1 MSGEFKNEVR
11 EEGNMK
17 RLVVRLGNAKLPV
30 IAYLQ
35 SAGLKEVYANP
46 NIAYYSTS
54 RALAQ
59 NVNLFRK
66 TEYIIASVW
75 GEVGTYAHMMNVVG
89 YNGKR
94 CGEWVLRNGGVSKEK
109 IVCAHT
115 TWMLGLEEGA
125 RGLCDSLEEYLG
137 VEDLW

>member
-1 MSGEFKNEVR
+1 
-11 EEGNMK
+11 MK

-54 RALAQ
+54 RALTS
-59 NVNLFRK
+59 NVNLFKK
-66 TEYIIASVW
+66 TDYIIASVW
-75 GEVGTYAHMMNVVG
+75 GEVDTYAHMMKVVG
-89 YNGKR
+89 YNGKQ

-109 IVCAHT
+109 IACAHT
-115 TWMLGLEEGA
+115 TWMLELEESA
-125 RGLCDSLEEYLG
+125 RRLCDSLEEYLG